1 MDRFR
6 AMETFVAVVKYGG
19 FSAAANQLGTSRAII
34 SKRVQD
40 LEAELG
46 ARLFNRTTRT
56 VALTNVGQ
64 EYCDFCQ
71 RILDEIK
78 QSDASIR
85 NIQSEPEGP
94 IKILV
99 PNAFG
104 LIYISP
110 SILAF
115 NKSYPRVSVSLTLS
129 DSISESS
136 DFFES
141 GFDVIIR
148 LSEVRSSSVIGR
160 KLGMIRW
167 ELCASPDYIKN
178 TSKKIRTPADL
189 RHHNC
194 LVHTRHAPDNI
205 WRFRMDTEST
215 VKVTG
220 SLSTNSAFVLRNA
233 ALAGQGVTILPAYVC
248 NKDLKQRKLVRL
260 LPKYRVLP
268 DRPLQILYP
277 DRRYVPWRV
286 RLFVRFLSDWL
297 TKQQHFNEDSR

>member
-6 AMETFVAVVKYGG
+6 AMEAFVAVVRYGG
-19 FSAAANQLGTSRAII
+19 FSAANQLGTSRAII
-34 SKRVQD
+34 SKRVQN

-56 VALTNVGQ
+56 VAPTNIGQ

-71 RILDEIK
+71 RILDEIE

-85 NIQSEPEGP
+85 DVQSEPEGP
-94 IKILV
+94 IKVLV

-104 LIYISP
+104 MTYVSP
-110 SILAF
+110 SVLAF
-115 NKSYPRVSVSLTLS
+115 SKAYPRVSISLTLS
-129 DSISESS
+129 DSISEAT

-148 LSEVRSSSVIGR
+148 LSEIRSSSVIGR
-160 KLGMIRW
+160 KLGMIWW
-167 ELCASPDYIKN
+167 EICASPQYLKRN
-178 TSKKIRTPADL
+178 SKKIRAPVDL
-189 RHHNC
+189 REHNC

-205 WRFRMDTEST
+205 WRFRKDAETT
-215 VKVTG
+215 VKVSG
-220 SLSTNSAFVLRNA
+220 SLSTNSAFVLLDA
-233 ALAGQGVTILPAYVC
+233 ALAGHGVTILPAYVC
-248 NKDLKQRKLVRL
+248 TKELEQKKLFRL
-260 LPKYRVLP
+260 LPRYVVLP
-268 DRPLQILYP
+268 ERPLHILYP

-297 TKQQHFNEDSR
+297 AKQPQLGKA